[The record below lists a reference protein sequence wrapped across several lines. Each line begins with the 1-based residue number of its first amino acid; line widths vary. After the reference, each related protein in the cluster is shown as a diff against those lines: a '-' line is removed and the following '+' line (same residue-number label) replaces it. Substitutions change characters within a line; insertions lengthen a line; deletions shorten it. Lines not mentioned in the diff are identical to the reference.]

1 MKVLCFGSLN
11 IDYVYQVPRFVS
23 AGETLAAGSLRRF
36 SGGKGLNQSVALAKA
51 GAAVF
56 HAGKIGADGAFL
68 EELLQNAGVDT
79 SLLLRGDTCTGHAV
93 IQVEESGENCILL
106 AGGANQEIA
115 EENVERALSQIEPGD
130 WLLLQNE
137 ISAMAY
143 ILDRAAAL
151 EIPVAL
157 NPSPM
162 TPALPTWNLSSVRC
176 FLLNKLEGRMLAGET
191 NPEAICLAL
200 EKKYPE
206 ATVVLTLGADG
217 VLCRSGGQW
226 FRHGVYP
233 VEIRDTTGAG
243 DSFVGGFLRGFLAG
257 WDLESCGRFAS
268 AVAAHNVSAKGAA
281 AGVPDFDTVLR
292 FLTKKGFEMKKGFER
307 KKREGSR

>member
-1 MKVLCFGSLN
+1 MKIVNLGSLN
-11 IDYVYQVPRFVS
+11 IDRVYKVRRF
-23 AGETLAAGSLRRF
+23 ALPGETIPVADFGVYP
-36 SGGKGLNQSVALAKA
+36 GGKGLNQSVALAKA

-56 HAGKIGADGAFL
+56 HAGKIGADGTFL

-115 EENVERALSQIEPGD
+115 EENVEQALSQIEPGD

-176 FLLNKLEGRMLAGET
+176 FLLNKLEGRMLTEET

-200 EKKYPE
+200 EKKYPK

-243 DSFVGGFLRGFLAG
+243 DTFTGFFLA
-257 WDLESCGRFAS
+257 
-268 AVAAHNVSAKGAA
+268 AVAGGKSIPEALETASLAAALAISRPGAA
-281 AGVPDFDTVLR
+281 SSIPTALEVEQAKLTLQKNEEV
-292 FLTKKGFEMKKGFER
+292 FL
-307 KKREGSR
+307 